1 MTKLFVI
8 PGHGAGDSGACG
20 NGYQEQERVRA
31 LATAIKKYGG
41 DSVMLA
47 DFSRNYYADG
57 GINRLTISKDYKI
70 VELHMDSAQASAKGG
85 HVIIQAGIG
94 GADEWDRKLADLML
108 KWFPGRSS
116 RIVERDDLA
125 NPARAAAR
133 GYNYRLVENGFISNA
148 GDVKTFNSHL
158 DEIAKG
164 YCECFG
170 IVKEKPKAWTLNMWT
185 PNGSDAQRFAVEWD
199 AKKEWFRLRC
209 KADGRYLDV
218 KGAGKSNGT
227 VVQVYEGNGSDAQ
240 WWRFEPCTTD
250 YDSLYATPVYLV
262 PKCAPDKVIDIY
274 GHQDAN
280 GAKLVLWNRY
290 NGGNQQWTV
299 VANNNSTT
307 NDGTI
312 TLVTNWGSHR
322 ALDVYGGGR

>member
-1 MTKLFVI
+1 MAKLFVI

-31 LATAIKKYGG
+31 LATKIKQYGG

-70 VELHMDSAQASAKGG
+70 VELHMDSASASAKGG

-94 GADEWDRKLADLML
+94 GADEYDRKLADLML

-116 RIVERDDLA
+116 RIVERNDLA

-148 GDVKTFNSHL
+148 GDVAIFNKNI
-158 DEIAKG
+158 DAIAKG
-164 YCECFG
+164 YCEAFG
-170 IVKEKPKAWTLNMWT
+170 ITTERPKTWPLIMYTSN
-185 PNGSDAQRFAVEWD
+185 NGDNQTWVQEWD
-199 AKKEWFRLRC
+199 DNREWFRLKC

-218 KGAGKSNGT
+218 YYGEDKVGT
-227 VVQVYEGNGSDAQ
+227 RVRVCEGNGSDAQ
-240 WWRFEPCTTD
+240 LWKVEPCAD
-250 YDSLYATPVYLV
+250 YYYPITNAPVYFI
-262 PKCAPDKVIDIY
+262 PKCAPDLCLGIVDYADKDGALLELQSKENRYAQEWNVIDYAHNEVRVIS
-274 GHQDAN
+274 
-280 GAKLVLWNRY
+280 NRGC
-290 NGGNQQWTV
+290 NRV
-299 VANNNSTT
+299 
-307 NDGTI
+307 
-312 TLVTNWGSHR
+312 
-322 ALDVYGGGR
+322 LDVKGGGK